1 MLLSSSLAGAAGI
14 VAGLAVS
21 PLLLEFARRG
31 RRRGASARCL
41 EQHRCWPE
49 LFSLALLVLFAGKE
63 NRREGGGRRRRG
75 RKRRERVSTDCL
87 ATALAGAN
95 SEGPKRSCGAGE
107 RGEGRRWKRGRVRSL
122 LGVVWFEYEL

>member
-63 NRREGGGRRRRG
+63 NRREGG
-75 RKRRERVSTDCL
+75 E
-87 ATALAGAN
+87 
-95 SEGPKRSCGAGE
+95 EGDGGE
-107 RGEGRRWKRGRVRSL
+107 RGGKGCRRTAWRLLSPEQIARAQKGLAALERGEKEEDGKGVG
-122 LGVVWFEYEL
+122 LGVF